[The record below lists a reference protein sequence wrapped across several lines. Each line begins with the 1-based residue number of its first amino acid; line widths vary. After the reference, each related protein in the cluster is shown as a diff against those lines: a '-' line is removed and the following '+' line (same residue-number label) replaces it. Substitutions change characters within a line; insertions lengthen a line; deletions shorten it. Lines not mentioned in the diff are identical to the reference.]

1 MNSHRKDSVLYD
13 PDISLTEEQLSQ
25 EIDILT
31 AELEKYRHV
40 KDRSISQVDTPR
52 TVFRHSDSGIGS
64 VRRSEQLSK
73 QTNSPIYEK
82 NVSSSVNGGGLGARP
97 RSSVRFETSTPA
109 AEKQTSKHFTEQ
121 LQFPIS
127 DKFVTKRASKTGLTR
142 DTESC
147 EDKQSYPLDGYKN
160 KNIVKTATYD
170 GKGPWLDFRSHF
182 DACSQIN
189 NWTDKEKG
197 LYLAVSLRGQA
208 QGVLGNLTQ
217 ESRQDFKEL
226 VKALEERFSPSNQT
240 ELYRTQL
247 RERHQRAVETLPEL
261 GQDIRRLTN
270 LAYATAPNEVRET
283 LAKEQFIDSL
293 IDSDMRL
300 RIKQA
305 RPSDL
310 NDAIRHA
317 VELEAFNKA
326 ESKRI
331 EGQGFLRTASENR
344 HSADN
349 MTSQLLKTM
358 SETLIELQKE
368 MRDLKQNN
376 KGRKQGG
383 APQPC
388 SFRCYACDEVGHR
401 AFNCPAYPNFQYNY
415 QNPRYQN
422 KPKTKYT
429 NQNYENSD
437 TTPGKV
443 GVHKLFPDAGMFLK
457 AKVNGIITD
466 LLIDTGATVTVI
478 STKMFKKM
486 SNMPYLTPTER
497 DILTASGHSL
507 HVSGKTELEI
517 ETDTF
522 KCISAAIVADI
533 NVDCILGLD
542 FLRTHEAN
550 INIYKGTLTIKG
562 HEVRFYVQGHIGCD
576 RVAVSETINTHPRRE
591 IVLNGVIFNEVP
603 DSFKTELV
611 QPRDDYKRTDQAIV
625 GRALVA
631 KGKTHLLLCV
641 EGKSEIRCEDCE
653 TVFKKQEYLKRHTK
667 NIHRVETIKRSNRVV
682 EKKVGVTERGQ
693 DDFDQSDPENLIE
706 DISDDISSVD
716 NPDDAYSDGQDSK
729 LKACY
734 SEQSTDGSVNDKDEE
749 KEAVYHCTV
758 YSEEDTSQKK
768 ETKKVYQTPKDES
781 SGPTVRKRCAPLLVL
796 APTKRKCQSFIR
808 GDNIEKEVSE
818 EVEYPKRQKFVTKQ
832 QATQTNVAK
841 ERKMVRIITKYVENG
856 HHI

>member
-1 MNSHRKDSVLYD
+1 
-13 PDISLTEEQLSQ
+13 
-25 EIDILT
+25 
-31 AELEKYRHV
+31 
-40 KDRSISQVDTPR
+40 
-52 TVFRHSDSGIGS
+52 
-64 VRRSEQLSK
+64 
-73 QTNSPIYEK
+73 
-82 NVSSSVNGGGLGARP
+82 
-97 RSSVRFETSTPA
+97 
-109 AEKQTSKHFTEQ
+109 
-121 LQFPIS
+121 
-127 DKFVTKRASKTGLTR
+127 
-142 DTESC
+142 
-147 EDKQSYPLDGYKN
+147 
-160 KNIVKTATYD
+160 
-170 GKGPWLDFRSHF
+170 
-182 DACSQIN
+182 
-189 NWTDKEKG
+189 
-197 LYLAVSLRGQA
+197 
-208 QGVLGNLTQ
+208 
-217 ESRQDFKEL
+217 
-226 VKALEERFSPSNQT
+226 
-240 ELYRTQL
+240 
-247 RERHQRAVETLPEL
+247 
-261 GQDIRRLTN
+261 
-270 LAYATAPNEVRET
+270 
-283 LAKEQFIDSL
+283 
-293 IDSDMRL
+293 MRL

-305 RPSDL
+305 RPTDL

-437 TTPGKV
+437 STPGKV

-591 IVLNGVIFNEVP
+591 IVVNGVIFNEVP

-631 KGKTHLLLCV
+631 KEAGVSKKTHEKTFTEWRLLKGV
-641 EGKSEIRCEDCE
+641 TE
-653 TVFKKQEYLKRHTK
+653 
-667 NIHRVETIKRSNRVV
+667 VV

-734 SEQSTDGSVNDKDEE
+734 SEQGTDGSVNDKDEE

-768 ETKKVYQTPKDES
+768 ETKKVYQTPKDEN

-796 APTKRKCQSFIR
+796 APTKRKCHSFIR

-832 QATQTNVAK
+832 QATQTNVVK

-856 HHI
+856 HQIEKVEEHETVCMV

>member
-109 AEKQTSKHFTEQ
+109 AEKQSSKHFTEQ

-422 KPKTKYT
+422 KPKTRYT

-437 TTPGKV
+437 STPGKV
-443 GVHKLFPDAGMFLK
+443 GVHKLFPDAGMFPESK
-457 AKVNGIITD
+457 SKRNYHRFVD
-466 LLIDTGATVTVI
+466 RYW
-478 STKMFKKM
+478 SY
-486 SNMPYLTPTER
+486 SYSYL
-497 DILTASGHSL
+497 H
-507 HVSGKTELEI
+507 
-517 ETDTF
+517 
-522 KCISAAIVADI
+522 
-533 NVDCILGLD
+533 
-542 FLRTHEAN
+542 
-550 INIYKGTLTIKG
+550 
-562 HEVRFYVQGHIGCD
+562 
-576 RVAVSETINTHPRRE
+576 
-591 IVLNGVIFNEVP
+591 
-603 DSFKTELV
+603 
-611 QPRDDYKRTDQAIV
+611 
-625 GRALVA
+625 
-631 KGKTHLLLCV
+631 
-641 EGKSEIRCEDCE
+641 
-653 TVFKKQEYLKRHTK
+653 
-667 NIHRVETIKRSNRVV
+667 
-682 EKKVGVTERGQ
+682 
-693 DDFDQSDPENLIE
+693 
-706 DISDDISSVD
+706 
-716 NPDDAYSDGQDSK
+716 
-729 LKACY
+729 
-734 SEQSTDGSVNDKDEE
+734 
-749 KEAVYHCTV
+749 
-758 YSEEDTSQKK
+758 
-768 ETKKVYQTPKDES
+768 
-781 SGPTVRKRCAPLLVL
+781 
-796 APTKRKCQSFIR
+796 
-808 GDNIEKEVSE
+808 
-818 EVEYPKRQKFVTKQ
+818 
-832 QATQTNVAK
+832 
-841 ERKMVRIITKYVENG
+841 
-856 HHI
+856 

>member
-64 VRRSEQLSK
+64 VRRSEQFSK

-97 RSSVRFETSTPA
+97 RSSV
-109 AEKQTSKHFTEQ
+109 
-121 LQFPIS
+121 
-127 DKFVTKRASKTGLTR
+127 
-142 DTESC
+142 
-147 EDKQSYPLDGYKN
+147 
-160 KNIVKTATYD
+160 
-170 GKGPWLDFRSHF
+170 
-182 DACSQIN
+182 
-189 NWTDKEKG
+189 
-197 LYLAVSLRGQA
+197 
-208 QGVLGNLTQ
+208 
-217 ESRQDFKEL
+217 
-226 VKALEERFSPSNQT
+226 
-240 ELYRTQL
+240 
-247 RERHQRAVETLPEL
+247 
-261 GQDIRRLTN
+261 
-270 LAYATAPNEVRET
+270 
-283 LAKEQFIDSL
+283 
-293 IDSDMRL
+293 
-300 RIKQA
+300 
-305 RPSDL
+305 
-310 NDAIRHA
+310 
-317 VELEAFNKA
+317 
-326 ESKRI
+326 
-331 EGQGFLRTASENR
+331 
-344 HSADN
+344 
-349 MTSQLLKTM
+349 
-358 SETLIELQKE
+358 
-368 MRDLKQNN
+368 
-376 KGRKQGG
+376 
-383 APQPC
+383 
-388 SFRCYACDEVGHR
+388 RCYACDEVGHR

-422 KPKTKYT
+422 KPKTRYT

-437 TTPGKV
+437 STPGKV

-486 SNMPYLTPTER
+486 SNMPYLIPTER

-576 RVAVSETINTHPRRE
+576 RVAVSETINIHPRSE
-591 IVLNGVIFNEVP
+591 IFVNGAISDEVP
-603 DSFKTELV
+603 DSFKVGLV
-611 QPRDDYKRTDQAIV
+611 EPIDDYKRTNKAIV
-625 GRALVA
+625 EWRLL
-631 KGKTHLLLCV
+631 KGVT
-641 EGKSEIRCEDCE
+641 
-653 TVFKKQEYLKRHTK
+653 
-667 NIHRVETIKRSNRVV
+667 RVV

-693 DDFDQSDPENLIE
+693 DDFDQSDPENLILIE
-706 DISDDISSVD
+706 DISDDISSVDLD

-734 SEQSTDGSVNDKDEE
+734 SEQGTDGSVNDKDEE

-768 ETKKVYQTPKDES
+768 ETKKVYQTPETKAN

-818 EVEYPKRQKFVTKQ
+818 EVEHPKRQKFVTKQ
-832 QATQTNVAK
+832 QATQTNVTK
-841 ERKMVRIITKYVENG
+841 ERKMVRIITKYAE
-856 HHI
+856 

>member
-1 MNSHRKDSVLYD
+1 MNSNRKDSVLYD

-40 KDRSISQVDTPR
+40 KDRSISHVDTPR

-170 GKGPWLDFRSHF
+170 GKCPWLDFRSHF

-383 APQPC
+383 APQPFP
-388 SFRCYACDEVGHR
+388 FRCYACDEVGHR
-401 AFNCPAYPNFQYNY
+401 AFDCPTYPNFQYNY
-415 QNPRYQN
+415 QQPRYQN
-422 KPKTKYT
+422 KPKTRY
-429 NQNYENSD
+429 
-437 TTPGKV
+437 V
-443 GVHKLFPDAGMFLK
+443 LK

-478 STKMFKKM
+478 STKMFKEM
-486 SNMPYLTPTER
+486 SNMPYLIPTER

-522 KCISAAIVADI
+522 KCINAAIVADI

-542 FLRTHEAN
+542 FLRTQEAN
-550 INIYKGTLTIKG
+550 INIYQGTLTIKG
-562 HEVRFYVQGHIGCD
+562 HEIRFYVQGHIGCD
-576 RVAVSETINTHPRRE
+576 RVAVSETIDISARSE
-591 IVLNGVIFNEVP
+591 IFVNGAISDEVP
-603 DSFKTELV
+603 DSFKVGLV
-611 QPRDDYKRTDQAIV
+611 EPIDDYKRTNKAIV

-631 KGKTHLLLCV
+631 KSKNHLLLCS
-641 EGKSEIRCEDCE
+641 EGKSETRCEDCG

-667 NIHRVETIKRSNRVV
+667 NIHGVETIKRSKRVV

-716 NPDDAYSDGQDSK
+716 LDNPDDAYSDGQDSK
-729 LKACY
+729 LKTCY
-734 SEQSTDGSVNDKDEE
+734 SEQGTDGSVNDKDEE
-749 KEAVYHCTV
+749 KEAVYHCMV

-768 ETKKVYQTPKDES
+768 ETKKVYQTPEDKRNS
-781 SGPTVRKRCAPLLVL
+781 PTVRKRCAPSLVL

-818 EVEYPKRQKFVTKQ
+818 EVEHPKRQKFVTKQ

-841 ERKMVRIITKYVENG
+841 ERKMRRKRGTKCKRRASPHSSRLENKN
-856 HHI
+856 IKYP

>member
-1 MNSHRKDSVLYD
+1 MNSNRKDSVLYD

-40 KDRSISQVDTPR
+40 KDRSISHVDTPR

-305 RPSDL
+305 RPTDL

-383 APQPC
+383 APQPFP
-388 SFRCYACDEVGHR
+388 FRCYACDEVGHR
-401 AFNCPAYPNFQYNY
+401 AFDCPTYPNFQYNY
-415 QNPRYQN
+415 QQPRYQN
-422 KPKTKYT
+422 KPKTRYT

-437 TTPGKV
+437 STPGKV
-443 GVHKLFPDAGMFLK
+443 GVHKLFPDA
-457 AKVNGIITD
+457 
-466 LLIDTGATVTVI
+466 
-478 STKMFKKM
+478 
-486 SNMPYLTPTER
+486 
-497 DILTASGHSL
+497 
-507 HVSGKTELEI
+507 
-517 ETDTF
+517 
-522 KCISAAIVADI
+522 
-533 NVDCILGLD
+533 GLD

-631 KGKTHLLLCV
+631 KGKTNLLLCV

-716 NPDDAYSDGQDSK
+716 NPDDAHIDGQDSK
-729 LKACY
+729 LKTCY
-734 SEQSTDGSVNDKDEE
+734 SEQGTDGSVNDKDEE
-749 KEAVYHCTV
+749 KEAVYHCMV

-768 ETKKVYQTPKDES
+768 ETKKVYQTPEDES

-818 EVEYPKRQKFVTKQ
+818 EVEHPKRQKFVTKQ
-832 QATQTNVAK
+832 QATQTNVTK
-841 ERKMVRIITKYVENG
+841 ERKMVRIITKYAVNGQQIEKVEE
-856 HHI
+856 HETVWMPL

>member
-40 KDRSISQVDTPR
+40 KDRSISHVDTPR

-97 RSSVRFETSTPA
+97 RSSV
-109 AEKQTSKHFTEQ
+109 
-121 LQFPIS
+121 S

-305 RPSDL
+305 RPTDL

-422 KPKTKYT
+422 KPKTRYT

-437 TTPGKV
+437 STPGKV

-603 DSFKTELV
+603 DSFKTELI

-631 KGKTHLLLCV
+631 KGKTNLLLCV

-667 NIHRVETIKRSNRVV
+667 NIHRVETNNKSNRVV

-693 DDFDQSDPENLIE
+693 DDFDQSDPENLIK

-734 SEQSTDGSVNDKDEE
+734 SEPGTDGSVNDKDEE

-768 ETKKVYQTPKDES
+768 ETKKVYQTPKDEN

-796 APTKRKCQSFIR
+796 APTKRKCHSFIR

-832 QATQTNVAK
+832 QATQTNVVK
-841 ERKMVRIITKYVENG
+841 RKENG
-856 HHI
+856 

>member
-40 KDRSISQVDTPR
+40 NDDRSLSHGDTPR

-73 QTNSPIYEK
+73 QTNSPIYET
-82 NVSSSVNGGGLGARP
+82 NVSSSVIGGGFLGARP

-109 AEKQTSKHFTEQ
+109 AEKQTSKHFSDQ
-121 LQFPIS
+121 LQLPIN
-127 DKFVTKRASKTGLTR
+127 DKFVTKRSSKTGLTR
-142 DTESC
+142 DTRSYE
-147 EDKQSYPLDGYKN
+147 EKQSYPLDGYKN

-189 NWTDKEKG
+189 NWTDKE
-197 LYLAVSLRGQA
+197 
-208 QGVLGNLTQ
+208 
-217 ESRQDFKEL
+217 
-226 VKALEERFSPSNQT
+226 KALEERFSPSNQT

-270 LAYATAPNEVRET
+270 LAYATAPNEVRDT

-305 RPSDL
+305 RPTDL

-326 ESKRI
+326 EIKRI
-331 EGQGFLRTASENR
+331 EGQGFLRTASENT
-344 HSADN
+344 HSADSI
-349 MTSQLLKTM
+349 TSLLLKTI

-368 MRDLKQNN
+368 IRDLKQNN
-376 KGRKQGG
+376 KGWKQGG
-383 APQPC
+383 APQP
-388 SFRCYACDEVGHR
+388 FPFKCYACDEVGHR
-401 AFNCPAYPNFQYNY
+401 AFECPTYPNYEYDY
-415 QNPRYQN
+415 QRPRYQN
-422 KPKTKYT
+422 KSKTRYT
-429 NQNYENSD
+429 NQNYEKSD
-437 TTPGKV
+437 STPRKV
-443 GVHKLFPDAGMFLK
+443 GVHKLSPDAGMFLK

-478 STKMFKKM
+478 STKMFTKM
-486 SNMPYLTPTER
+486 SNMPNLIPTER
-497 DILTASGHSL
+497 DILTANGDSL
-507 HVSGKTELEI
+507 LLSGKTVLEI

-522 KCISAAIVADI
+522 KCINTAIVADI

-542 FLRTHEAN
+542 FLRTQEAN
-550 INIYKGTLTIKG
+550 INISKGTLTIRG

-576 RVAVSETINTHPRRE
+576 RVAVSETVNIPSRSE
-591 IVLNGVIFNEVP
+591 IVVNGAISDDVP
-603 DSFKTELV
+603 DSFEVGLV
-611 QPRDDYKRTDQAIV
+611 EPTDDYKRIDKATV
-625 GRALVA
+625 GRALCA
-631 KGKTHLLLCV
+631 KSKNHLLLCAK
-641 EGKSEIRCEDCE
+641 EKSEIRCEDCG
-653 TVFKKQEYLKRHTK
+653 TVFKRQEYLKRHMK
-667 NIHRVETIKRSNRVV
+667 NIHGVETAKKSYKIV
-682 EKKVGVTERGQ
+682 EKKVGVSERGQ
-693 DDFDQSDPENLIE
+693 DDLDQYDPWNLVE
-706 DISDDISSVD
+706 DISDDSSNAD
-716 NPDDAYSDGQDSK
+716 LDTPDESKSFGQDSE

-734 SEQSTDGSVNDKDEE
+734 SEEGTDGSVKDKEEE
-749 KEAVYHCTV
+749 KEAVFHDKV

-768 ETKKVYQTPKDES
+768 EDKKVDHTPEDKKSDH
-781 SGPTVRKRCAPLLVL
+781 TVRKKCATLPVL
-796 APTKRKCQSFIR
+796 APTKRKSQSFIR
-808 GDNIEKEVSE
+808 GDSVEKEACGE
-818 EVEYPKRQKFVTKQ
+818 IEHPKTPKFVTKE
-832 QATQTNVAK
+832 QATQTNLAK
-841 ERKMVRIITKYVENG
+841 ERKMVKIITKYVENG
-856 HHI
+856 HQIKKVEEHEKVWMV